1 MLLCYYAITHH
12 AVCQGFRGV
21 FAIFVKLR
29 SYYYTFPRKK
39 QKTSL
44 NHPSDFLERGFAAQG
59 RQHADLLER

>member
-21 FAIFVKLR
+21 SAIFVKLR

-39 QKTSL
+39 QKTSS
-44 NHPSDFLERGFAAQG
+44 NHPSDFLERGFAAQS
-59 RQHADLLER
+59 RQYADLLER